1 MEITYFNGKI
11 KIVDG
16 SNTNE
21 FYARDVIRIDKRF
34 SQNYFQLVLN
44 RAGVKPNI
52 TIDYASTTIPA
63 STSISDLY
71 DKFMIIYNQSNAEAI
86 VPLRYHVFLSQSGT
100 AAPIVVGTPLED
112 TIPSPVWSRSAAG
125 TFPLTKAGAFKSGK
139 TTPFKA
145 VGFDEAGNKMVAQWI
160 NEDVILLTT
169 YAVDDLETPADD
181 ILSTTEFNV
190 EVYG

>member
-1 MEITYFNGKI
+1 MEITYLNGKI

-16 SNTNE
+16 SNINE

-44 RAGVKPNI
+44 RAGAKPNI
-52 TIDYASTTIPA
+52 IIEYGSVTSPA
-63 STSISDLY
+63 NTSISDLY

-86 VPLRYHVFLSQSGT
+86 VPLRYHVFISQAST
-100 AAPIVVGTPLED
+100 AAPTVIDTLED
-112 TIPSPVWSRSAAG
+112 NIPSPVWTRSAAG
-125 TFPLTKAGAFKSGK
+125 TFLLTKVGAFKQGK

-145 VGFDEAGNKMVAQWI
+145 VGYDESGNKMVAQWI
-160 NEDVILLTT
+160 NEDVIQLTT
-169 YAVDDLETPADD
+169 YAVDDLGTPADD

>member
-1 MEITYFNGKI
+1 MDITYISGKI

-16 SNTNE
+16 NNTLE

-44 RAGVKPNI
+44 RAGVRPNI
-52 TIDYASTTIPA
+52 MIEYGSVTTPIN
-63 STSISDLY
+63 TSISDLY

-86 VPLRYHVFLSQSGT
+86 VPLRYHVFISQSSTTAPTVDGT
-100 AAPIVVGTPLED
+100 LGD
-112 TIPSPVWSRSAAG
+112 TIPSPVWTRSAAG
-125 TFPLTKAGAFKSGK
+125 TYLLTKSGSFKKGK

-145 VGFDEAGNKMVAQWI
+145 VGYDVDGNKMVAQWLS
-160 NEDVILLTT
+160 EDVIMLTT
-169 YAVDDLETPADD
+169 YAASDLGTPADD
-181 ILSTTEFNV
+181 ILSMTEFNV